1 VGARSE
7 EPRAPAVEAVLGLGA
22 NLGER
27 AVRMRD
33 ALSALAAHPAIRLRA
48 VSSLYETAPWG
59 MTDQPA
65 FLNAAA
71 LVSTTLPPRALLDA
85 ILSVEAGLGR
95 PAGRR
100 EKWGPRTIDIDI
112 LTYGDRGV
120 AEPGLVIPHPH
131 LHERAFALA
140 PLLDV
145 APHSVVNG
153 RPAADW
159 LAALD
164 RTGIARVADADWWRE
179 PRPPGV

>member
-1 VGARSE
+1 VAAAAEAQRASDVG
-7 EPRAPAVEAVLGLGA
+7 AVLGLGA

-27 AVRMRD
+27 AARMRD
-33 ALSALAAHPAIRLRA
+33 ALSLLAAHPAIRLRA
-48 VSSLYETAPWG
+48 VSPLYETAPWG
-59 MTDQPA
+59 VTDQPA

-71 LVSTTLPPRALLDA
+71 LVSTTLSPRALLAA

-95 PAGRR
+95 DRR

-112 LTYGDRGV
+112 LTYGDGAV
-120 AEPGLVIPHPH
+120 AEPDLVIPHPR
-131 LHERAFALA
+131 LHERAFALV

-145 APHSVVNG
+145 APRAIVNG

-164 RTGIARVADADWWRE
+164 RTGIVRVADADWWRE
-179 PRPPGV
+179 PRPFGE

>member
-1 VGARSE
+1 MAARIE
-7 EPRAPAVEAVLGLGA
+7 ESRAPAVEAVLGLGA

-27 AVRMRD
+27 TARMRD
-33 ALSALAAHPAIRLRA
+33 ALSALAVHPAVRLRA
-48 VSSLYETAPWG
+48 VSPLYETAPWG

-71 LVSTTLPPRALLDA
+71 LVETNLPPRALLDA
-85 ILSVEAGLGR
+85 ILSVEAALGR
-95 PAGRR
+95 DRR

-112 LTYGDRGV
+112 LTYGDGTV
-120 AEPGLVIPHPH
+120 AEPDLVIPHPH

-145 APHSVVNG
+145 APHAIVNG

-179 PRPPGV
+179 PRSPGE